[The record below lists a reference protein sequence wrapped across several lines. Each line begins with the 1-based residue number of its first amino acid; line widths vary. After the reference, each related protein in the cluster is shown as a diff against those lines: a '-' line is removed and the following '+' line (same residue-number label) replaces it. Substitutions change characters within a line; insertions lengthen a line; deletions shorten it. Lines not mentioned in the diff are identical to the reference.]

1 MKRLKNIL
9 MVMLMLFPSVV
20 FASSG
25 ENTFPVG
32 MALGME
38 AFVSIHMSVFVLI
51 PLSKII
57 SKENNKKTFWILF
70 GIRAAFL
77 IFCDFFI
84 TPAIAVVDF
93 IAVFIGAF
101 LIVPISAAITK
112 TPINARSNQVITN
125 NTIGANMNPNP
136 PITGGVLLKCANC
149 GADLQVT
156 DKFCTACGTPFD
168 GNNVQVV
175 QDTSPVVPFDTKYY
189 ASEKVIL
196 KNMIIEEIKN
206 QGEDAKLLS
215 TGSLNKKKNILIGIF
230 GVLTLISAILFYFNY
245 SIGICAL
252 IEIIGLFIFWIISKR
267 FNVVNILIKNAIK
280 NPDEDI
286 SRLVNNIRSEKQT
299 VLLPNFLK
307 LVIVVFAAVFIPTI
321 TFFNPKV
328 IYTRYGDGYQVFKY
342 TRGITSSEEVIIP
355 STYKGKNVI
364 AIGESAFQNSNVK
377 KVILPKGIESIK
389 TKAFYNAN
397 QIERIDIPTTVIEIR
412 AEAFAYMDNLTY
424 ISLPK
429 GLKDIRAGVF
439 AYDTNLTNVTL
450 PSTLEYLGASAFSHC
465 SSITEITIPK
475 GVTEINGQTFEYMT
489 SLKTINMHDDIT
501 FIHGEVFVGDTNL
514 NNVTLPSKITE
525 IRGNTFE
532 NCSSLTSIK
541 IPDGVTRIGGHA
553 FYGCTSLSY
562 VYVPKS
568 VTEIGSSAFR
578 QCYSLRSITIP
589 RNAVVNE
596 RAFKESPTSISYYN
610 Y

>member
-9 MVMLMLFPSVV
+9 MVMLMLFPSLV

-25 ENTFPVG
+25 ENTFPIG

-57 SKENNKKTFWILF
+57 SKENSKKTFWILF

-93 IAVFIGAF
+93 IAVFVGAF
-101 LIVPISAAITK
+101 IIIPISAAITK

-136 PITGGVLLKCANC
+136 PITGGVALKCVKC
-149 GADLQVT
+149 GANLQVT

-175 QDTSPVVPFDTKYY
+175 QDTSPVVPFDTTYY
-189 ASEKVIL
+189 ANEKIIL
-196 KNMIIEEIKN
+196 KNMIKEELKN
-206 QGEDAKLLS
+206 QGENEKLLS
-215 TGSLNKKKNILIGIF
+215 TRALNKNKNILIGIF
-230 GVLTLISAILFYFNY
+230 GLLTLISTVLYYFNY
-245 SIGICAL
+245 GIKVCAF
-252 IEIIGLFIFWIISKR
+252 IEIIGLVIYLIVSKR
-267 FNVVNILIKNAIK
+267 FNIINILTKKAIK
-280 NPDEDI
+280 SPDEDLTKI
-286 SRLVNNIRSEKQT
+286 INDVRSEKQDA
-299 VLLPNFLK
+299 LLPSALK
-307 LVIVVFAAVFIPTI
+307 LVIVLFVAIFLPTI

-342 TRGITSSEEVIIP
+342 TKGIRYSEEVTIP
-355 STYKGKNVI
+355 STYKGKSVL
-364 AIGESAFQNSNVK
+364 AIGESAFQNSSVK
-377 KVILPKGIESIK
+377 RVNLPYGIEAIK

-397 QIERIDIPTTVIEIR
+397 KIETLEVPATVTEIR
-412 AEAFAYMDNLTY
+412 GYAFAYMTNLTS
-424 ISLPK
+424 ISLPE
-429 GLKDIRAGVF
+429 GLKDIRGGAF
-439 AYDTNLTNVTL
+439 AYDSKLTNVKL
-450 PSTLEYLGASAFSHC
+450 PSTLEYLGGSAFSHC
-465 SSITEITIPK
+465 SSITEMTIPK
-475 GVTEINGQTFEYMT
+475 GITEINGQTFEYMT
-489 SLKTINMHDDIT
+489 SLRTINMHDNIT
-501 FIHGEVFVGDTNL
+501 YIHGEVFVGDTSL

-525 IRGNTFE
+525 IKGNTFE

-541 IPDGVTRIGGHA
+541 IPEGVTRIGGHA

-562 VYVPKS
+562 VYVPRS